1 MPPRNPELPEGTDHI
16 INGAMDTGTGSAGGD
31 AASGGFGDDFGG
43 GGATTTGL
51 GGGGTGLGAAGGTG
65 GGAAALGAT
74 AGETTGAGGT
84 GFVASGGGDDTG
96 GTAGGG
102 SGGGGGAST
111 APVKQQLRDGVQG
124 LKSQAGDKIRNY
136 AFDGKERASTAL
148 DDFAGVVSQAA
159 ASIDER
165 LGSEYGQYARRAA
178 EAVSGY
184 AETLRGKEVDELFDD
199 ARNLVRRSPGVAIG
213 AAAAVGFVLVR
224 LIKAGMDES
233 TGGTGGSGGTRGG
246 GNDVEF
252 QPDTQL
258 AISPESGA
266 SAAGVGA

>member
-31 AASGGFGDDFGG
+31 ATSGGFGDDFGG
-43 GGATTTGL
+43 GGATTGI
-51 GGGGTGLGAAGGTG
+51 GGGGTGLGSAGGTG
-65 GGAAALGAT
+65 GASLGST

-96 GTAGGG
+96 GTA
-102 SGGGGGAST
+102 GGGGGAST

-136 AFDGKERASTAL
+136 AVDGKERASTAL
-148 DDFAGVVSQAA
+148 DDFADVVSQAA

-224 LIKAGMDES
+224 LIKSGMDE
-233 TGGTGGSGGTRGG
+233 GAGGSGGTRGG
-246 GNDVEF
+246 GGKDVEF

>member
-51 GGGGTGLGAAGGTG
+51 GGGGTGLGAAGATG

-74 AGETTGAGGT
+74 TGETTGAGGT

-102 SGGGGGAST
+102 SGGGGAST

-148 DDFAGVVSQAA
+148 DDFADVVSQAA

-224 LIKAGMDES
+224 LIKSGMDES

>member
-16 INGAMDTGTGSAGGD
+16 INGAMDTGTGGD
-31 AASGGFGDDFGG
+31 ATSGGFGDDFGG
-43 GGATTTGL
+43 GGATTGI
-51 GGGGTGLGAAGGTG
+51 GGGGTGLGATGGTG
-65 GGAAALGAT
+65 GASLGST

-96 GTAGGG
+96 GTAG
-102 SGGGGGAST
+102 SGGGGASS

-136 AFDGKERASTAL
+136 AVDGKERASTAL
-148 DDFAGVVSQAA
+148 DDFADVVSQAA

-224 LIKAGMDES
+224 LIKSGMDE
-233 TGGTGGSGGTRGG
+233 GAGGSGGTRGSG
-246 GNDVEF
+246 GGGKDVDF